1 MAKIY
6 DDQTEENLHRYAIES
21 LAAELHYP
29 VSEVRRIY
37 EEEFVRLKTGARIKD
52 FLVVFATR
60 GARASLLR
68 AHA

>member
-1 MAKIY
+1 
-6 DDQTEENLHRYAIES
+6 
-21 LAAELHYP
+21 
-29 VSEVRRIY
+29 
-37 EEEFVRLKTGARIKD
+37 VRLKTGARIKD